1 MSDKKI
7 KYINNDSEICMYKSM
22 RLFQKNFILSV
33 PNIIISM
40 SISNY
45 SNFNN
50 KFNLFNKKMLMKIKT
65 FTVHLTKQFILKL
78 WKIKENLLIQII
90 KLGEYKLKLNN
101 NLLALSILFIEIIQ
115 DKWIYKKQDKKN
127 KNNQML
133 SL

>member
-7 KYINNDSEICMYKSM
+7 KYIYNDSEICMYKSM
-22 RLFQKNFILSV
+22 RLYQKNFILSV
-33 PNIIISM
+33 PNIIISI
-40 SISNY
+40 SISNC

-65 FTVHLTKQFILKL
+65 FIAHLTKQFILKL

-101 NLLALSILFIEIIQ
+101 NLLALSTLFIEIIQ